1 MRFVYLRNT
10 VICMLVLFS
19 VVYSPLTEERSYGR
33 LSDDITE
40 NEQALYDSLITEGF
54 NNLTF
59 NNPTMAIKFFK
70 KAHKISK
77 TGTVYAGLG
86 LSYLKKVEQ
95 GSKKIGTRNRNEFQG
110 IRVLQNARIAI
121 KFCIKFLNFK

>member
-40 NEQALYDSLITEGF
+40 NKQALYDSLITEGF

-59 NNPTMAIKFFK
+59 NNPTMAIKFF
-70 KAHKISK
+70 
-77 TGTVYAGLG
+77 
-86 LSYLKKVEQ
+86 
-95 GSKKIGTRNRNEFQG
+95 
-110 IRVLQNARIAI
+110 
-121 KFCIKFLNFK
+121 